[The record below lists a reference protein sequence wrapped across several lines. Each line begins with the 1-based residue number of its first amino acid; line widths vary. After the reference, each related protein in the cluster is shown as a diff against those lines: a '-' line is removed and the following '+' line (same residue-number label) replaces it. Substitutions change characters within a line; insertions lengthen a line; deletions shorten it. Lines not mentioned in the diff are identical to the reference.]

1 MREES
6 ARTSVLNRTSVS
18 PGEGR
23 LPAGGQPFLQAFG
36 YDVRGHAEPF
46 SIPSL
51 PIIAVSTLTLH
62 TIGRFEGHVR
72 IDNRKI
78 TQQANPYVVRL

>member
-1 MREES
+1 VLERPFS
-6 ARTSVLNRTSVS
+6 TAHLTRLARAAC
-18 PGEGR
+18 P
-23 LPAGGQPFLQAFG
+23 PGGQPFLQAFG

-51 PIIAVSTLTLH
+51 PIIGVSTLTLH

-72 IDNRKI
+72 MDNRKI
-78 TQQANPYVVRL
+78 TQ